1 MKDKQI
7 EPEQPKI
14 QIVLDKGKIAHVEMF
29 GETNTLLEI
38 IDYDNTKNTDKLLTD
53 SEGGKFSRK
62 VFY

>member
-14 QIVLDKGKIAHVEMF
+14 QIVLDKGKISHVEMF
-29 GETNTLLEI
+29 GATDTILEI
-38 IDYDNTKNTDKLLTD
+38 IDYDNIKNTDKLLTD
-53 SEGGKFSRK
+53 SQGSKFSRK